1 MKYDDKK
8 AIENGC
14 GGYDF
19 VQVESVID
27 EIRSDCTKDK
37 CDLIQ
42 EYIDDYRDEIEE
54 LEDRVKE
61 LEEILNNND
70 IEY

>member
-8 AIENGC
+8 AIDNGY

-19 VQVESVID
+19 VQVGSVID

-54 LEDRVKE
+54 LENRVKE

>member
-1 MKYDDKK
+1 MKYNDKK
-8 AIENGC
+8 AIENGY

-19 VQVESVID
+19 VQVESIID

-54 LEDRVKE
+54 LENRVKE
-61 LEEILNNND
+61 LKEILDNND

>member
-1 MKYDDKK
+1 MKYNDKK
-8 AIENGC
+8 AIEYEY

-27 EIRSDCTKDK
+27 EIRSGCTKNK

-42 EYIDDYRDEIEE
+42 EYIDDYRNEIEE
-54 LEDRVKE
+54 
-61 LEEILNNND
+61 
-70 IEY
+70 

>member
-8 AIENGC
+8 AIKNGY

-19 VQVESVID
+19 IQVESVID
-27 EIRSDCTKDK
+27 EIRSDCTKEK

-54 LEDRVKE
+54 LENRIKD